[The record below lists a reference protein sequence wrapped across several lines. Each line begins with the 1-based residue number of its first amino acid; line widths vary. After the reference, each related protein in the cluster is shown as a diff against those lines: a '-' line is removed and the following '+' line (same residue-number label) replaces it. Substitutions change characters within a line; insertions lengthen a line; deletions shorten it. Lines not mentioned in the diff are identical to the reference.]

1 MGAYLDGRFP
11 SLSWVRS
18 KGAHRPVA
26 SLTSEFELVGDG
38 RERDAALLRLI
49 STSRAGRTL
58 VFANSASRAE
68 DAHRLLS
75 VGSDEAAKLGAG
87 DLFLFHPNV
96 PAHER
101 DTALHRFARTSDGVL
116 VCSGLAARGIDLPDV
131 RLVIEYQTAPN
142 LVEHVH
148 RIGRTARAGREGR
161 AVSLVNAAS
170 DNERDLVGEIE
181 RCRKGGWKYM

>member
-1 MGAYLDGRFP
+1 M
-11 SLSWVRS
+11 
-18 KGAHRPVA
+18 
-26 SLTSEFELVGDG
+26 
-38 RERDAALLRLI
+38 
-49 STSRAGRTL
+49 
-58 VFANSASRAE
+58 
-68 DAHRLLS
+68 
-75 VGSDEAAKLGAG
+75 
-87 DLFLFHPNV
+87 
-96 PAHER
+96 
-101 DTALHRFARTSDGVL
+101 L